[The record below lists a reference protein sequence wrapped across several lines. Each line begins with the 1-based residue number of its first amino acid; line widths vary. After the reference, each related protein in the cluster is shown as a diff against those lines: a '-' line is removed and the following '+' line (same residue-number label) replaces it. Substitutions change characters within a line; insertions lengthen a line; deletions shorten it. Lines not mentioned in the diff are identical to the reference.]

1 MDVLIDTGSS
11 RGPVMSSSSSA
22 GQFPGSL
29 YGNNNLSGLGMGSL
43 QNLARGSSR
52 PGSVGLGGLGDAGAH
67 RNGPLPLSSQGLHSQ
82 GLQGRLTPT
91 HFGSGRTMGGLGHS
105 MGLLQSSV
113 SNNSRNP
120 LFSRKMGDGSI
131 GSGPTPFD
139 PSDFPSLGGGAGGG
153 MGAPGRPNYVGM
165 VKQPSDHSSEFQM
178 SNEDFPALPGA
189 PASDPKIVFDNF
201 NDPNGVGSG
210 SGSILDSVKMN
221 NSGLTPEQEMAKN
234 VQSRKGIQTSPDGL
248 VTNIPANMVVDQFGM
263 IGLLTFIR
271 AAETDPNLVSLA
283 LGADL
288 TTLGLNL
295 NSEVNLFPTFGGPW
309 AETPCRPQDIDFHVP
324 HEYLT
329 NTAIR
334 EKLAPVKLNRYKDD
348 ILFYMFYTNVGDVL
362 QMAAAAELYN
372 RDWRYHKEE
381 RVWIT
386 RAPGMAPSEKTTTY
400 ERGTYYF
407 FDVNSWR
414 KVPKEFHLDYDK
426 LEDRPSLPSSLTGGP
441 SPGGVNVGGPPHHPG
456 PPSNSPGPLGSG
468 AQASGGAPVGPPNS
482 GL

>member
-1 MDVLIDTGSS
+1 M
-11 RGPVMSSSSSA
+11 
-22 GQFPGSL
+22 
-29 YGNNNLSGLGMGSL
+29 NNT
-43 QNLARGSSR
+43 Q
-52 PGSVGLGGLGDAGAH
+52 
-67 RNGPLPLSSQGLHSQ
+67 
-82 GLQGRLTPT
+82 LTP
-91 HFGSGRTMGGLGHS
+91 
-105 MGLLQSSV
+105 
-113 SNNSRNP
+113 
-120 LFSRKMGDGSI
+120 
-131 GSGPTPFD
+131 
-139 PSDFPSLGGGAGGG
+139 
-153 MGAPGRPNYVGM
+153 
-165 VKQPSDHSSEFQM
+165 QM

-201 NDPNGVGSG
+201 SDPSGG

-221 NSGLTPEQEMAKN
+221 NTQLTPEQELAKSA
-234 VQSRKGIQTSPDGL
+234 QARKGIQTSPDGL

-295 NSEVNLFPTFGGPW
+295 NSDVNLFPTFGGPW
-309 AETPCRPQDIDFHVP
+309 ADTPCRPQDIDFHVP

-334 EKLAPVKLNRYKDD
+334 DKLAPVKLNRYKDD

-386 RAPGMAPSEKTTTY
+386 RAPGMVPLEKADHF

-414 KVPKEFHLDYDK
+414 KVPKEFHLDYAK
-426 LEDRPSLPSSLTGGP
+426 LEDRPSLPTSLTAGGGP
-441 SPGGVNVGGPPHHPG
+441 PGSGTGQPGSQSVGGPGHQAG
-456 PPSNSPGPLGSG
+456 PSGSPSPL
-468 AQASGGAPVGPPNS
+468 APPQPSGGSSA
-482 GL
+482 L

>member
-1 MDVLIDTGSS
+1 
-11 RGPVMSSSSSA
+11 
-22 GQFPGSL
+22 
-29 YGNNNLSGLGMGSL
+29 
-43 QNLARGSSR
+43 
-52 PGSVGLGGLGDAGAH
+52 
-67 RNGPLPLSSQGLHSQ
+67 
-82 GLQGRLTPT
+82 
-91 HFGSGRTMGGLGHS
+91 
-105 MGLLQSSV
+105 
-113 SNNSRNP
+113 
-120 LFSRKMGDGSI
+120 
-131 GSGPTPFD
+131 
-139 PSDFPSLGGGAGGG
+139 
-153 MGAPGRPNYVGM
+153 
-165 VKQPSDHSSEFQM
+165 
-178 SNEDFPALPGA
+178 
-189 PASDPKIVFDNF
+189 
-201 NDPNGVGSG
+201 
-210 SGSILDSVKMN
+210 
-221 NSGLTPEQEMAKN
+221 MAKSA
-234 VQSRKGIQTSPDGL
+234 QARKGIQTSPDGL

-372 RDWRYHKEE
+372 RDWRYHKED

-407 FDVNSWR
+407 FDVSTWR

-426 LEDRPSLPSSLTGGP
+426 LEERPSLPSSLQAGGGP
-441 SPGGVNVGGPPHHPG
+441 SPGIGPPHHPG
-456 PPSNSPGPLGSG
+456 PLSGSPGPMGSG
-468 AQASGGAPVGPPNS
+468 AGGPPGVLQAVGPPNS